1 MLRQGLFKAKT
12 AQKAGLTLSTSQTLL
27 AKQTAMCKSSL
38 ALTNLVPFS
47 FPHFTVPWKPIPSLH
62 RR

>member
-27 AKQTAMCKSSL
+27 AKQTAMCKSL
-38 ALTNLVPFS
+38 RTFTNFDLF
-47 FPHFTVPWKPIPSLH
+47 
-62 RR
+62 

>member
-27 AKQTAMCKSSL
+27 AKQAAMCKSL
-38 ALTNLVPFS
+38 RTFTNFDLF
-47 FPHFTVPWKPIPSLH
+47 
-62 RR
+62 